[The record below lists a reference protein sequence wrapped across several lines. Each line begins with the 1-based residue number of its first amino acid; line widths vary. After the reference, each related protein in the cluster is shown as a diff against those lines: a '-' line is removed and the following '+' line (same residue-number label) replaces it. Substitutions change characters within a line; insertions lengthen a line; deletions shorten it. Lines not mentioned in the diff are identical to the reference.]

1 LETLIGRLL
10 EVVGLEVT
18 SEGIRTVAGSESW
31 RDGVSML
38 GAAVLKLQVLDEV
51 QR

>member
-31 RDGVSML
+31 RDGVSYVGGCSPETA
-38 GAAVLKLQVLDEV
+38 GA
-51 QR
+51 R